1 MDADFSFALLSLK
14 GVFVQDLVIC
24 AIDVL
29 KGVNLL
35 HRKCIRLLANY
46 NIERYLASWGAW
58 SHCIIGIG

>member
-35 HRKCIRLLANY
+35 HRKCIRLLADY